1 MGKLAGE
8 SSRARHSP
16 IDLKSMLLAA
26 LQPLAL
32 TLHTRPSAL
41 VPAVARATRSLATA
55 MVAGPADDAENC
67 YLFET
72 DEGRKYVCTENPTE
86 LAWLM
91 GVDEKSLVSG
101 PKPDDMKCAAP
112 WLEAAQP

>member
-1 MGKLAGE
+1 
-8 SSRARHSP
+8 
-16 IDLKSMLLAA
+16 MLLAA
-26 LQPLAL
+26 LQPLGL

-41 VPAVARATRSLATA
+41 VPAVARASRSLATA
-55 MVAGPADDAENC
+55 MVDADNC

-72 DEGRKYVCTENPTE
+72 DVGRKYVCTENPTE

>member
-72 DEGRKYVCTENPTE
+72 DLRCSVNASCIRARSFYEAVIGLIRGRP
-86 LAWLM
+86 
-91 GVDEKSLVSG
+91 G
-101 PKPDDMKCAAP
+101 CARRK
-112 WLEAAQP
+112 LH